1 MMLLAPQDRGVT
13 SASNALA
20 IFFGLAVVVAVLA
33 AAAFGYKKY
42 RDNRC
47 VAWTAVETNLSK
59 LLAFQYSSNLS
70 AGTETKSFC

>member
-1 MMLLAPQDRGVT
+1 MMLLVPQDRGVT

-47 VAWTAVETNLSK
+47 DA
-59 LLAFQYSSNLS
+59 
-70 AGTETKSFC
+70 